1 MAETGTGVVNPED
14 EAPASDTR
22 VIKGVGSLVTLD
34 YATGTV
40 YKTYK
45 PRFAVRAL
53 YWLAFQAPF
62 PYSTDRDALE
72 ASRERRVVVGLLTKY
87 WFGLDIVA
95 PVIGIQEDESGH
107 TAFVTELVR
116 GHEPENKFRAR
127 RFLKLLTQHFI
138 EAGLP
143 TWQVSPHN
151 PRSVGNLMEI
161 EDGSYRIIDL
171 ESNLVAALT
180 PMSAVTSAIRQ
191 KNFPNFD
198 DIDTAQL
205 EAYLAKHGRRIRDK
219 LGSEDYLQLM
229 DAAVAYAEYVKRW
242 HSREPRLLGRILRI
256 AFGPVYWVSSLIR
269 KFKRLMASGQLRAEI
284 FIRRGILHYVHEGKL
299 THDEARHLRQAL
311 QQPEVASALNHMGIQ
326 IALNLIIFIPFLSS
340 FERFFWTFFHRLG
353 AEIKGLV
360 THRAPHSARE
370 LHTMKVAFWGLFPK
384 LGAASYLLAEPL
396 SSNPG
401 IYAAGMDRAL
411 QKAPFKLYR
420 RLKLGR
426 IGDRI
431 LARQLRRTA

>member
-1 MAETGTGVVNPED
+1 MAETETGVKVE
-14 EAPASDTR
+14 EAPAQAGDTKL
-22 VIKGVGSLVTLD
+22 IKGVGSLVTLD
-34 YATGTV
+34 FKSGRV
-40 YKTYK
+40 HKMYK

-95 PVIGIQEDESGH
+95 PVLGLEPDEAGNLN
-107 TAFVTELVR
+107 FVTELVR

-127 RFLKLLTQHFI
+127 RFLKVLTQHFI

-151 PRSVGNLMEI
+151 PRSVGNLMEVD
-161 EDGSYRIIDL
+161 DGSYRIIDL

-180 PMSAVTSAIRQ
+180 PLTAVTSAIRQ

-205 EAYLAKHGRRIRDK
+205 EAYLSKYGRRIREK
-219 LGSEDYLQLM
+219 VGSEDYLKLM

-242 HSREPRLLGRILRI
+242 HSREPRVVGRILRF
-256 AFGPVYWVSSLIR
+256 AFGPVYFMSSVAR
-269 KFKRLMASGQLRAEI
+269 KFQRLMASGQLRAEI
-284 FIRRGILHYVHEGKL
+284 FIRRGIIHWLHDGKM
-299 THDEARHLRQAL
+299 TQDEAQALRRAL

-340 FERFFWTFFHRLG
+340 FERFFWTLFHRLR
-353 AEIKGLV
+353 AEIKGLI
-360 THRAPHSARE
+360 TRRPPHSERQ
-370 LHTMKVAFWGLFPK
+370 LHTFKVAFFGLAPK
-384 LGAASYLLAEPL
+384 IGAAAYLLCEPL

-401 IYAAGMDRAL
+401 IYAVGIDRAL
-411 QKAPFKLYR
+411 RKLPFKLYR
-420 RLKLGR
+420 RLKLER
-426 IGDRI
+426 IGNRVMS
-431 LARQLRRTA
+431 RQRGATA